1 MYDRILS
8 RMKGSIML
16 VLNLKKQ
23 ITDGVWNPEAWVPK
37 VYTVVT
43 DKTTQVNIQIFQS
56 LAFSYNPVTVYLHS
70 AAKMII

>member
-1 MYDRILS
+1 
-8 RMKGSIML
+8 MKGSAEKRSSIML

-23 ITDGVWNPEAWVPK
+23 ITAGVWNPEAWVQK

-43 DKTTQVNIQIFQS
+43 DKTTQVNILIFQP
-56 LAFSYNPVTVYLHS
+56 LAFSSNPVIVCLHS